1 MLFKGV
7 HQLCQGVIS
16 PCSKFNG
23 YLRIPQTTGFLQ
35 QKRLHQNDN
44 RHRPSKNQSSVSFK
58 GQGIPFKSIFP
69 CTLPSHQRLVTCFS
83 SGIQPARSTSTLA
96 SRLVNGAPA
105 GLQPYLKLAR
115 LDKPVGTWLL
125 FWPCGWSLGLAAT
138 SGSLPDPFLLA
149 LFGTGA
155 LVMRGAGCTI
165 NDMWDRKID
174 RLVERTKS
182 RPITAGQISMFDA
195 LAFLAGQLGVGVLI
209 LLELNWYSVLLGAS
223 SMGLVVLY
231 PLMKRFTYYPQL
243 VLGLAFNWGALLGW
257 SASTGSCYWSA
268 CLPLYAAG
276 ICWTMIYDT
285 IYAHQ
290 DKYDD
295 IIVGVKST
303 AIKFGDQTPICLSC
317 CAIAMGLNLLHV
329 GWMCEQTLPYYS
341 AVAAVLAHISHQI
354 YTLDIENS
362 EDCAKKFL
370 SNRWV
375 GFILFLGCIGGT
387 LCKEERSIEVSDVSS
402 MIQEATGS
410 DLLNKS

>member
-7 HQLCQGVIS
+7 NQFCQGVIS
-16 PCSKFNG
+16 PCSKFSG
-23 YLRIPQTTGFLQ
+23 CYRILQTTVIFQ
-35 QKRLHQNDN
+35 QKRLHQNENKHKSNHDTKS
-44 RHRPSKNQSSVSFK
+44 HK
-58 GQGIPFKSIFP
+58 GQWIPFKSTAP
-69 CTLPSHQRLVTCFS
+69 CPLPSQQRADLCFP
-83 SGIQPARSTSTLA
+83 SGMQSVRRTSTLA
-96 SRLVNGAPA
+96 SRLVNSAPT
-105 GLQPYLKLAR
+105 GMQPYLKLAR

-138 SGSLPDPFLLA
+138 AGSLPDPFLLS

-165 NDMWDRKID
+165 NDMWDRNID
-174 RLVERTKS
+174 RLVDRTKS
-182 RPITAGQISMFDA
+182 RPITSGQISLFDA

-231 PLMKRFTYYPQL
+231 PLMKRFTHYPQL

-257 SASTGSCYWSA
+257 SASAGSCHWSA

-354 YTLDIENS
+354 YTLNIEDS

-387 LCKEERSIEVSDVSS
+387 LCKEERSIEVNDVSS
-402 MIQEATGS
+402 MIQGATGS